1 VAAEPQWRVF
11 GGDKWAQPIDATQEL
26 GANRAGLA
34 GICAYFGLAFL
45 LLGHGLHAL
54 FIAAFTRT
62 ENQDRARVCVAGC
75 ARVRCCDRHEFVGIG
90 AIAVA
95 IAIAVTHA

>member
-1 VAAEPQWRVF
+1 
-11 GGDKWAQPIDATQEL
+11 
-26 GANRAGLA
+26 
-34 GICAYFGLAFL
+34 L
-45 LLGHGLHAL
+45 LLGYGLHAL
-54 FIAAFTRT
+54 LIAAFART
-62 ENQDRARVCVAGC
+62 ENRDRSRVRVAGC